1 MNVSFTIV
9 GPTLP
14 PYVINDV
21 DPNITIQE
29 LKPKILQRLKLESNL
44 NITPQNSI
52 KNIVFKG
59 KKLTD
64 TETLKSI
71 SYSSELRLFV
81 FLNQPIQVV
90 IIPTTAQLGS
100 QPAIERIPDY
110 RANDPYQSVWG
121 YQIPGYRFSDSSR
134 RYPTVPDNQIEI
146 NPLVNPYKSGGSS
159 RGGRRRN
166 RSNARKKSR
175 RQKRKTARRS
185 RRGSRRYA
193 H

>member
-1 MNVSFTIV
+1 MNVSFMIS
-9 GPTLP
+9 GPALP

-52 KNIVFKG
+52 QKIFLKG
-59 KKLTD
+59 KELTN

-90 IIPTTAQLGS
+90 IIPTTAQLVS
-100 QPAIERIPDY
+100 QPAIEPIPDY
-110 RANDPYQSVWG
+110 RANDPSQSVWG
-121 YQIPGYRFSDSSR
+121 SRIIGYRHLDTSR
-134 RYPTVPDNQIEI
+134 RYPIVSQDKIEI
-146 NPLVNPYKSGGSS
+146 NPLVEPYKRGGSS

-166 RSNARKKSR
+166 RSNARKNSR

-185 RRGSRRYA
+185 RRGGSRRV
-193 H
+193 